1 MSVGA
6 PRYGDHASADRRIL
20 SSSTQAQMSKI
31 STCTTVSHCNPHT
44 SVQMLRSP
52 LDSTIF
58 DQLQVWQMVRWPRTA
73 RLTRHLTFNC
83 SAGSLITCT
92 FSRVQPRSR
101 CILYMQRNILM
112 PLLRKFVPFRPIKR
126 LLLSVLYMIIRRE
139 SPETSRNDEK
149 EWSRDVPQQPIST
162 RRRRVCLVCGASTW
176 LEIVFQWERI

>member
-1 MSVGA
+1 MCA
-6 PRYGDHASADRRIL
+6 IL
-20 SSSTQAQMSKI
+20 
-31 STCTTVSHCNPHT
+31 
-44 SVQMLRSP
+44 
-52 LDSTIF
+52 
-58 DQLQVWQMVRWPRTA
+58 RWPRTA

-92 FSRVQPRSR
+92 FSRAQPRSR

-176 LEIVFQWERI
+176 LEIVFQRERMICIYMLHWNNNGPCRESICTLCTLDQISISHAGKGMSGLTYV